1 MLVLIIGKY
10 HSKFVSE
17 GGGGE
22 GGGAKAG
29 KGEGQVYE
37 EVDKVSD
44 PTYMEVGGGGGRG
57 GGGGGGDSF
66 QLKQNSAYATTT
78 ASV

>member
-10 HSKFVSE
+10 HSKFISGR
-17 GGGGE
+17 GGGGG

-29 KGEGQVYE
+29 SSTEWEGQVYE

-44 PTYMEVGGGGGRG
+44 PTYMEVGGGGGG
-57 GGGGGGDSF
+57 NSF
-66 QLKQNSAYATTT
+66 QLKHNSAYATTT
-78 ASV
+78 PSV